1 MVVKYLV
8 VRSLIFSQIFMME
21 QPISICFTPVGR
33 MVWEELTSQ
42 TEQVAIHMQILQMF
56 PQPSSTAK
64 SFRIYNQ
71 WPPLAILPICLSLLQ
86 ATSLSFK
93 RTLKLILSCSLVCG

>member
-1 MVVKYLV
+1 
-8 VRSLIFSQIFMME
+8 MME

-56 PQPSSTAK
+56 P
-64 SFRIYNQ
+64 
-71 WPPLAILPICLSLLQ
+71 
-86 ATSLSFK
+86 
-93 RTLKLILSCSLVCG
+93 